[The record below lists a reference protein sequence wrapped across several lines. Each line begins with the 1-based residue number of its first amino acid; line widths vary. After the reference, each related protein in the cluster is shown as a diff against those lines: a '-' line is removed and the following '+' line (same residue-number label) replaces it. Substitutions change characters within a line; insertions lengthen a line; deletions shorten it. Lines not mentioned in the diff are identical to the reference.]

1 MPCSVAMVDTKVKA
15 IILVGVLLLA
25 VGVPVIIYASSM
37 HEEKNAVPVAKI
49 SSPPEG
55 YVNLPVQF
63 SAAGSQDPDGFI
75 SLYVWDFGD
84 GTSSAGKY
92 VNHTYH
98 EVGNFT
104 VTLTVYDNS
113 GANAT
118 SQARIWIKNHEEH
131 ALEASVDDLIHNTK
145 DYIGREIKVRGVF
158 AYGSNYSFYLV
169 NYSGYR
175 GIRVYVEPGAQR
187 PERIEYGDIVE
198 VYGRFTVYRD
208 ELEVK
213 VENNSRD
220 YVAIVGHG
228 GAVDYVDVSP
238 DNWASYNNS
247 LVHITSEVTDVY
259 ASYKYEMA
267 NLTVYVSY
275 GANQTGSPAIGDLFE
290 VRGFLTYYYSSH
302 YGYGYHEI
310 YVRNNTDDF
319 SRYISSNYSDVPL
332 DSLLN
337 NTEGYNN
344 TAVHTEG
351 VVVDSYASWS
361 FEVGYGNKT
370 IHVYVE
376 KGGVVDGMVFN
387 GALVEIWGTVT
398 LYHGTWEIKVRNA
411 TTDKVVVKSIP
422 SYLDVPVETL
432 MANPQAYNGSNV
444 HSWGVI
450 SWTYHNSSSGLW
462 LFGLFHNGSEITVV
476 GFNGS
481 NISNVISG
489 YYADVYGEF
498 TSYNGEWEIKIRP
511 DSYDHVVTR
520 PQSYQDVN
528 ITDVL
533 SSPERYNNTL
543 VHVPWAVVV
552 SVYNSSWLFWVSNS
566 TNNSEDIS
574 VYVEKGAHI
583 DEVYQGA
590 TVEIWAQVTQYN
602 GEWEF
607 KVRNATNDTV
617 KVLNTV
623 SYVDVPIEELLSNA
637 SKYNNTNVH
646 VPNATVVSVYASW
659 LFWVSNSTNN
669 SEDISVYA
677 ESGSSVPTVGKGDIV
692 EIYGN
697 VTYHNGSYEI
707 KIRSGTPD
715 KVVILHSSARYV
727 NFSYIHEVDTNGT
740 LVHDGEQ
747 VIVNGTV
754 LVSPSV
760 YSYTTTSGT
769 DILKFYIQGY
779 DGGVQV
785 FGYLNYSRLNLSEG
799 DVVQVRGTIDQY
811 NGEAELKVSSLEYI
825 TVINH
830 TSPVSPRKVA
840 TGLFGN
846 WTMAERIEGTLVQV
860 NGTVT
865 DKYEGSTFVKITLDD
880 GSGGIV
886 VFIRN
891 SWGINTTNI
900 SVGDNITVVGIVGQ
914 YDSSSPYTSGYEIF
928 PRYQSDIVKLKAGRV
943 HSENKSQV
951 LNDVDSPLCVE
962 VITAWK
968 RKNTVP
974 TAEDTLAH

>member
-1 MPCSVAMVDTKVKA
+1 MVDTKIKA

-25 VGVPVIIYASSM
+25 IGVPVIIYASSM
-37 HEEKNAVPVAKI
+37 QEAKNVAPVAKI
-49 SSPPEG
+49 SAPSEG
-55 YVNLPVQF
+55 YINMPVLF
-63 SAAGSQDPDGFI
+63 SASASKDPDGFI

-113 GANAT
+113 GANST
-118 SQARIWIKNHEEH
+118 ARAVIHVKYHEEKS
-131 ALEASVDDLIHNTK
+131 LEASVNNLLDNTNV
-145 DYIGREIKVRGVF
+145 YIGREIKVRGVF
-158 AYGSNYSFYLV
+158 AYGSNYSFYMV
-169 NYSGYR
+169 NNSGYR
-175 GIRVYVEPGAQR
+175 GIRVYVEPGGQR
-187 PERIEYGDIVE
+187 PETIEYGDLVE
-198 VYGRFTVYRD
+198 VYGRFTVYED

-220 YVAIVGHG
+220 YVAIIGHG
-228 GAVDYVDVSP
+228 GKMNYVNISA

-247 LVHITSEVTDVY
+247 LVHITSKVTDVY
-259 ASYKYEMA
+259 ASYKYSMA

-290 VRGFLTYYYSSH
+290 AKGFLTYYYSSY

-310 YVRNNTDDF
+310 YIRNNTGDF
-319 SRYISSNYSDVPL
+319 SRYISSNYSDVPI

-337 NTEGYNN
+337 DTNAYNN
-344 TAVHTEG
+344 TAIHTEG

-361 FEVGYGNKT
+361 FDVGYLNNT
-370 IHVYVE
+370 LHVYVE
-376 KGGVVDGMVFN
+376 VGGVVDGMVFN

-411 TTDKVVVKSIP
+411 TTDKVVVKSTP
-422 SYLDVPVETL
+422 AYEDVPVETL

-462 LFGLFHNGSEITVV
+462 LFGLFHNGSEVTVV

-498 TSYNGEWEIKIRP
+498 TSYNGSWEIKIRP
-511 DSYDHVVTR
+511 DSYDYVVTR

-528 ITDVL
+528 ITEVL
-533 SSPERYNNTL
+533 KNASRYNNTL

-552 SVYNSSWLFWVSNS
+552 SVYNASWLFWVSNS
-566 TNNSEDIS
+566 SSSVDMS
-574 VYVEKGAHI
+574 VYVEKGAII
-583 DEVYQGA
+583 DDVYQGA
-590 TVEIWAQVTQYN
+590 AVEIWAQVTQYN

-617 KVLNTV
+617 KVLNQV
-623 SYVDVPIEELLSNA
+623 SYVDVSIEELLNNA
-637 SKYNNTNVH
+637 SRYNNTNVH

-669 SEDISVYA
+669 SNDISVYA
-677 ESGSSVPTVGKGDIV
+677 ESGANVPTVGKGDII

-707 KIRSGTPD
+707 KIRSGTSD

-727 NFSYIHEVDTNGT
+727 NFSYIHEVDSNGV
-740 LVHDGEQ
+740 LVHLGEQ

-754 LVSPSV
+754 IAPPSI
-760 YSYTTTSGT
+760 YSYTTSSGT
-769 DILKFYIQGY
+769 DILKFYIQGD

-785 FGYLNYSRLNLSEG
+785 FGYLNYTKLNLSEG

-811 NGEAELKVSSLEYI
+811 NGEAELKVSSLDYI
-825 TVINH
+825 TLLNH
-830 TSPVSPRKVA
+830 TSPVSPKA
-840 TGLFGN
+840 ISTGLFKN
-846 WTMAERIEGTLVQV
+846 WTEAEKIEGTLVVV

-865 DKYEGSTFVKITLDD
+865 DKYVGSSFVKITVDD

-886 VFIRN
+886 IFIRN

-914 YDSSSPYTSGYEIF
+914 YNSSAPYTTGYEIF
-928 PRYQSDIVKLKAGRV
+928 PRYQSDISKTKASKTASV
-943 HSENKSQV
+943 EYD
-951 LNDVDSPLCVE
+951 LNSGNDISCFE
-962 VITAWK
+962 VITTWK
-968 RKNTVP
+968 RKNTALIV
-974 TAEDTLAH
+974 EDTSAR